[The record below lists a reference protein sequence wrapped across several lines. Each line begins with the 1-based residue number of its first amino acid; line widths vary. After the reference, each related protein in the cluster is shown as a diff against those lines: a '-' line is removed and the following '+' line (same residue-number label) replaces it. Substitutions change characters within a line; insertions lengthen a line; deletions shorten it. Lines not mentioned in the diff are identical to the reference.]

1 MSGTSQI
8 TIKDIAKK
16 FKCSPSTVSRALNDH
31 DAINIDTR
39 KTIQEYAKKMNYQR
53 NQVSL
58 SLLNK
63 KTYSLGVIVPS
74 LKYSFL
80 EASVIEGLQ
89 SVLQPLG
96 YTISICISQ
105 ESHTIEAQNVEQLLA
120 SRVDAIF
127 LSVSQETYNLGFYGH
142 FDSIINANKSLIF
155 IDRDYEGF
163 KSSRVV
169 VDDYQGAYIAVE
181 HLIKMGCKRIA
192 HLKGP
197 NGTSVSEKRL
207 EGYLDALKNNNMV
220 IDEDLIHTAG
230 FLSDR
235 AIFPTK
241 ALLDSSNRPD
251 GIFAVNDRAAIGAI
265 SVIRSEGLS
274 VPGDIAVVG
283 FDNDPSSAYITPS
296 LTTISQPSFEIGR
309 EAAQLF
315 LNSQNIEKEGEAKYE
330 KIILPPELLI
340 RESSLKIP

>member
-1 MSGTSQI
+1 MSGQSQI
-8 TIKDIAKK
+8 TIKDIARK

-74 LKYSFL
+74 LKYSNL

-96 YTISICISQ
+96 YSISIFISQ
-105 ESHTIEAQNVEQLLA
+105 ESHEIEAQNVEQLLA

-142 FDSIINANKSLIF
+142 FDRIINANKSLIF

-197 NGTSVSEKRL
+197 SGTSVSEKRL
-207 EGYLDALKNNNMV
+207 EGYIDALKNYNIA
-220 IDEDLIHTAG
+220 IDEDLIQTAG

-241 ALLDSSNRPD
+241 TILENPNRPD
-251 GIFAVNDRAAIGAI
+251 GLFAVNDRVAIGAI

-283 FDNDPSSAYITPS
+283 FDNDPSSAYTNPS

-315 LNSQNIEKEGEAKYE
+315 LNTQNIEKEGEVKFE